1 VGFLVPGE
9 RAYYIDDFPRAMRD
23 LGYEEGRNLAIDWRY
38 ANGQYDRLAA
48 LTADLVSTKP
58 DVLVVVSTLGA
69 RAAKAATSTIPI
81 VMVLAGDPVGTGL
94 VASLA
99 RPGGNITGLSSATTA
114 TSAKWL
120 ELAKTVMPKSR
131 VAVLANPDQPTAAVH
146 IKNIQAAAQKL
157 DTKVLPLYARTSGEI
172 DTAFLTMTQRHNDA
186 VIVVPDAFFSSHRKQ
201 IAQLAVKYHI
211 GSITGTR
218 IYAQDGALLSYGQDY
233 AAVIRQAATYVDK
246 IIKGAKP
253 SELPVEQP
261 TIFELVV
268 NLRTAR
274 QIGVTFSRDFLA
286 RVDHVIQ

>member
-114 TSAKWL
+114 TSTKWL

-157 DTKVLPLYARTSGEI
+157 DTKVLPLYARTSEEI
-172 DTAFLTMTQRHNDA
+172 DSAFLTMTQRHNDA

-201 IAQLAVKYHI
+201 IAQLAVKYRI

-286 RVDHVIQ
+286 RVDHAIQ

>member
-1 VGFLVPGE
+1 
-9 RAYYIDDFPRAMRD
+9 
-23 LGYEEGRNLAIDWRY
+23 
-38 ANGQYDRLAA
+38 
-48 LTADLVSTKP
+48 
-58 DVLVVVSTLGA
+58 
-69 RAAKAATSTIPI
+69 
-81 VMVLAGDPVGTGL
+81 
-94 VASLA
+94 
-99 RPGGNITGLSSATTA
+99 
-114 TSAKWL
+114 
-120 ELAKTVMPKSR
+120 MPKSR

-157 DTKVLPLYARTSGEI
+157 DTKVLPLYASTSEEI
-172 DTAFLTMTQRHNDA
+172 DSAFLTMTQRHNDA

-201 IAQLAVKYHI
+201 IAQLAVKYRI

-286 RVDHVIQ
+286 RVDHAIQ

>member
-114 TSAKWL
+114 TSTKWL

-157 DTKVLPLYARTSGEI
+157 DTKVLPLYARTSEEI
-172 DTAFLTMTQRHNDA
+172 DSAFLTMTQRHNDA

-201 IAQLAVKYHI
+201 IAQLAVKYRI

-253 SELPVEQP
+253 SQLPVEQP

-286 RVDHVIQ
+286 RVDHAIQ